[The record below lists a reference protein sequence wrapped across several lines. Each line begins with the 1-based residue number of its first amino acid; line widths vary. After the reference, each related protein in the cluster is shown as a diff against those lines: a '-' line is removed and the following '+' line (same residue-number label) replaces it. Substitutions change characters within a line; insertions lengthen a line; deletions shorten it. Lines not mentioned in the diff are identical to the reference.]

1 MDKANSNVANIF
13 KLFPAL
19 TFITKLGLNKI
30 NHGHVTYKF
39 CDKIFQLNSQYIQH
53 NFKLDVTQ
61 DSN

>member
-1 MDKANSNVANIF
+1 MGKANSNVANIF
-13 KLFPAL
+13 KRFPAL
-19 TFITKLGLNKI
+19 TFITELGLNKI
-30 NHGHVTYKF
+30 NNGHLIYKF